1 MALGFRAHSGWAA
14 MVAAA
19 GSIAAPRVLDRRRVI
34 IADGTR
40 QPFHAA
46 EGLPFPDAEA
56 LIRKA
61 TESAQ
66 GLAYEALEA
75 AVKSLQ
81 RQGHEVVASAVLMNS
96 ARPLPGLEAVLRS
109 HALIHTAE
117 GALFREALIHAA
129 RRHGL
134 PVVCPREKELDDGLL
149 AAIAPLG
156 MHLGPPWTQDQKY
169 AAAGAL
175 MALSGS

>member
-1 MALGFRAHSGWAA
+1 

-19 GSIAAPRVLDRRRVI
+19 GTTAAPRVLDRRRVI
-34 IADGTR
+34 IAEGTR

-46 EGLPFPDAEA
+46 EELPFAEA
-56 LIRKA
+56 EAMIRKA
-61 TESAQ
+61 EDSSRS
-66 GLAYEALEA
+66 LAHEALEA
-75 AVKSLQ
+75 ALRSLQ
-81 RQGHEVVASAVLMNS
+81 RQGHEVVACAVLMNS

-129 RRHGL
+129 CRHGL
-134 PVVCPREKELDDGLL
+134 QVVCPREKELDAGLL

-156 MHLGPPWTQDQKY
+156 KHLGPPWTQDQKY